1 MSYDSSSTDDRDLA
15 RGLLG
20 DIDEASELRADA
32 HYDAMLTLYG
42 LNGAIAFIASSLA
55 AEYARKPDRVT
66 LPNGLSVSW
75 SSRVATWKAL
85 ATTFQAGGLTPATLT
100 GGVLTLDFAQE
111 GWPDGTA

>member
-1 MSYDSSSTDDRDLA
+1 MSYDPTSTDDRDLA

-42 LNGAIAFIASSLA
+42 LNGAIAFIATSLA
-55 AEYARKPDRVT
+55 AQYARKPGSVR

-75 SSRVATWKAL
+75 PERVGMWRAL
-85 ATTFQAGGLTPATLT
+85 AATAQTIGVGASTAFSVTPTRN
-100 GGVLTLDFAQE
+100 
-111 GWPDGTA
+111 DGYTALEAAL